1 MQSIELDF
9 QTTHGSVVVSMKQ
22 KKNSHICNLHGVEVF
37 LDLEAFK
44 SCERLNVE
52 EEQ

>member
-9 QTTHGSVVVSMKQ
+9 QTTHGSVMVFMKQ
-22 KKNSHICNLHGVEVF
+22 KTNSHICNLHGVGVF

-44 SCERLNVE
+44 SCERFNAE
-52 EEQ
+52 EE

>member
-9 QTTHGSVVVSMKQ
+9 QTIRGSVMVFMKQ
-22 KKNSHICNLHGVEVF
+22 KQIPHICNLHGVEVF

-44 SCERLNVE
+44 SCERFNAE